1 MSQTKSI
8 TINGREYDAHT
19 GLALDVQPLRPSAP
33 VPVRHDTARTAHT
46 VHSTAPKRSQTLNR
60 RTLKNPH
67 AHTSTPASKS
77 TTASPSAAVSIPVH
91 TPKRHEIIH
100 HTRPTRQAHQP
111 SSPIAPAI
119 TRFAKHP
126 APAPSKTHPAADIA
140 PAVVHPHVQKAHAIS
155 HIKAEKPLA
164 DVPAK
169 RLTTQEI
176 KRSAMQQAIHNTS
189 VNQAHHATHHPLK
202 KRARSRMVGVLS
214 ATLGLVMLGGY
225 FTYLNMPT
233 ISTKVAAASAGID
246 ANYPNYRPD
255 GYSLRGLVGYQQNAV
270 TMKFASNSGPQ
281 SFTLNQSKSNWDSSA
296 LLDNYIAPRTG
307 SNYIPYT
314 EQGLTIY
321 TYGNNAAWVNGGIL
335 YTVEGDAP
343 LSNEQL
349 RHIATSLI

>member
-19 GLALDVQPLRPSAP
+19 GLALDVQPLQSVQPITTR
-33 VPVRHDTARTAHT
+33 ART
-46 VHSTAPKRSQTLNR
+46 VSSHSARNIHSVAAQRSQTLNR
-60 RTLKNPH
+60 RALTNPH
-67 AHTSTPASKS
+67 NKKHAEATSGVLKKS
-77 TTASPSAAVSIPVH
+77 VSIPVSSEKRPEIVH
-91 TPKRHEIIH
+91 NKRATPH
-100 HTRPTRQAHQP
+100 AHQP
-111 SSPIAPAI
+111 SSHTSNHIS
-119 TRFAKHP
+119 RFAPHP
-126 APAPSKTHPAADIA
+126 APKASHPVADIA
-140 PAVVHPHVQKAHAIS
+140 PAVLHPHVQKAHGIS

-164 DVPAK
+164 DAPTK
-169 RLTTQEI
+169 RLTTREAKQSTI
-176 KRSAMQQAIHNTS
+176 QQALHNTS
-189 VNQAHHATHHPLK
+189 VNQASPAKHHPLK
-202 KRARSRMVGVLS
+202 KHGRPRMAGILS

-233 ISTKVAAASAGID
+233 ISTKVAAAQAGID
-246 ANYPNYRPD
+246 ADYPTYRPD

-307 SNYIPYT
+307 SDYIPYT

>member
-19 GLALDVQPLRPSAP
+19 GLALDTQAATPAP
-33 VPVRHDTARTAHT
+33 TPVTRTPRTVSTKTAHSI
-46 VHSTAPKRSQTLNR
+46 HAAAGRRSQTLNR
-60 RTLKNPH
+60 RALTNPH
-67 AHTSTPASKS
+67 VKKAASQNAPASKK
-77 TTASPSAAVSIPVH
+77 TVSIPVTT
-91 TPKRHEIIH
+91 TPRAAIIH
-100 HTRPTRQAHQP
+100 NKRAVHAHQP
-111 SSPIAPAI
+111 SAMTSNHIS
-119 TRFAKHP
+119 RFAP
-126 APAPSKTHPAADIA
+126 NPTPRVSHPAADIA
-140 PAVVHPHVQKAHAIS
+140 PATVHPHVQKAHHIS
-155 HIKAEKPLA
+155 QIKAEKPLA
-164 DVPAK
+164 DAPAK
-169 RLTTQEI
+169 RLTTREAKQT
-176 KRSAMQQAIHNTS
+176 AMQKALHNTS
-189 VNQAHHATHHPLK
+189 VNQNTPHVKHHPLK
-202 KRARSRMVGVLS
+202 KRSRPRMAGVLS

-233 ISTKVAAASAGID
+233 ISTKVAAAQAGID

-307 SNYIPYT
+307 SDYIPYT

-321 TYGNNAAWVNGGIL
+321 TYGNNAAWVNGGVL